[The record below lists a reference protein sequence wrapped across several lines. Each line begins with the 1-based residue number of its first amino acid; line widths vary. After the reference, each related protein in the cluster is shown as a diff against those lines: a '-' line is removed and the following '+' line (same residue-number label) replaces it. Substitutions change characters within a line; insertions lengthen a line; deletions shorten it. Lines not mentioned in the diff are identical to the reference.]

1 MKGKILAASVILLSA
16 ISLTA
21 AQTNNS
27 EINPAP
33 GPDPEPVPV
42 SAMQNESINLTSL
55 KNTYNENTARV
66 PEFLGSLIGDQNIAI
81 NLSNIENDQGM
92 LEEDI
97 IGIKTDGK
105 NISDIRWGDY
115 NETTLKIWINQEDVN
130 QLMETDQPLQT
141 LKEMLKNGDVRY
153 ETYTLANK
161 VKMTLMQVFL
171 LF

>member
-1 MKGKILAASVILLSA
+1 MKTKILAASVILLSA
-16 ISLTA
+16 ISLTT

-33 GPDPEPVPV
+33 GPDPEPVPI
-42 SAMQNESINLTSL
+42 SATQNDSINLTAL
-55 KNTYNENTARV
+55 KSTYNENTARV

-92 LEEDI
+92 LEEEV

-105 NISDIRWGDY
+105 NISSIQWGEY
-115 NETTLKIWINQEDVN
+115 NETTLKIWINQEDIN

>member
-1 MKGKILAASVILLSA
+1 MKMKILAASVILLSA
-16 ISLTA
+16 ISLTT
-21 AQTNNS
+21 AQTNDS
-27 EINPAP
+27 EINPAS
-33 GPDPEPVPV
+33 GPDPEPTPI
-42 SAMQNESINLTSL
+42 SATQNDSINLTQL

-92 LEEDI
+92 LEEDV

-105 NISDIRWGDY
+105 NISDIQWGEY

-130 QLMETDQPLQT
+130 QLMEADQPLQT
-141 LKEMLKNGDVRY
+141 LKEMLKNGDIRY

-161 VKMTLMQVFL
+161 VKMTIMQVFL